1 MREIGAGFLNGARF
15 AAPHPRGA
23 PRLFSKI
30 WSIPGVRRYHTGGSE
45 MRAVF
50 PIEALPAVAR
60 VIRAHRKPG
69 IGAEVAKKIGSRT
82 AFGGTSRGENAPSA
96 LTPASAPD
104 GILVEESRRRNE
116 AGV

>member
-30 WSIPGVRRYHTGGSE
+30 WSIPGVRRYQTGDSE

-69 IGAEVAKKIGSRT
+69 IGAEGAKKIGSVT
-82 AFGGTSRGENAPSA
+82 AFAGRSPPPKTRFQSGRGTRLNQSRA
-96 LTPASAPD
+96 
-104 GILVEESRRRNE
+104 RRRRL
-116 AGV
+116 AAVL